1 MKNSEQK
8 LVPVLAAIAAIV
20 ILVISLTGV
29 IADDGGDPYVST
41 SLRGQEVEIYG
52 GHGPYRYD
60 SVYKAVGIRGY
71 DWVNL
76 VVSLP
81 LLMLGTHLYRR
92 GRLKG
97 QLLLAA
103 VFYHFAWNYLI
114 ALMGNAFNVLFLAYA
129 ALFSASL
136 FGLFFILREVDFSSL
151 SGRLEEGFP
160 RRSLAVYI
168 LIAGLYL
175 FFDYSVQVISAYLS
189 GDPPASLEIYTTL
202 ELAALE
208 FGLTIPLKIAGALL
222 LWGRKAGGYVITTLL
237 IVTASLTFLSLGVS
251 HLIMYF
257 SYQRGGFSNIMELV
271 VFAAVSIGFTAI
283 IFKRVEEK

>member
-1 MKNSEQK
+1 MNNEK
-8 LVPVLAAIAAIV
+8 LVSALSAMVIV
-20 ILVISLTGV
+20 SILVVSLTGIV
-29 IADDGGDPYVST
+29 ADDGGGPYAFT
-41 SLRGQEVEIYG
+41 SLRGQEIEIYG
-52 GHGPYRYD
+52 GQGPYRYD

-81 LLMLGTHLYRR
+81 LLVLGTYLYRR
-92 GRLKG
+92 GQLKG

-114 ALMGNAFNVLFLAYA
+114 ALMGNAFNILFLAYA

-136 FGLFFILREVDFSSL
+136 FGLFFILRGLDFSSL
-151 SGRLEEGFP
+151 PGKLEKDFP
-160 RRSLAVYI
+160 RRSLAVYT
-168 LIAGLYL
+168 LITGLYL
-175 FFDYSVQVISAYLS
+175 LFDYSTQVISAYLS
-189 GDPPASLEIYTTL
+189 GNPPASLEIYTTL

-208 FGLTIPLKIAGALL
+208 FGLTIPLKIVGALL
-222 LWGRKAGGYVITTLL
+222 LWRRRAVGYVITTLL

-257 SYQRGGFSNIMELV
+257 SYHRGGFSNIVELV
-271 VFAAVSIGFTAI
+271 VLAAVSIGFTAV
-283 IFKRVEEK
+283 IFKRMEEK